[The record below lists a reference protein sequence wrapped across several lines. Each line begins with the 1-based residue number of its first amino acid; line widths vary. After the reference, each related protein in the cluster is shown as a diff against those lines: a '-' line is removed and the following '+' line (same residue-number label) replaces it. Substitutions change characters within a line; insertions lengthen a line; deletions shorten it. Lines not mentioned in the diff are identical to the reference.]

1 MAVVCVTTIAVPG
14 DILIG
19 GHQLEAALPTISQ
32 TLGCCPN
39 VCCYLL
45 TLSGTKIKVPGNQL
59 MSRDGTL

>member
-19 GHQLEAALPTISQ
+19 GHQLEAALPTITQ
-32 TLGCCPN
+32 TLGCYPN
-39 VCCYLL
+39 ACCYWL
-45 TLSGTKIKVPGNQL
+45 TVSGTKINVPGYQL